1 MGETE
6 IKNLYDQHFRERFQA
21 YMAEPDDLTPKEI
34 EGLKD
39 GYPASTD
46 WTTPANKKL
55 ISGLAQNKLESK
67 RRHKVQ
73 RCADRAHADAS
84 QKVTEYE
91 ARLQKQLIKERGT
104 YRERL
109 DDFQHGEE
117 ASKAQLKAEILAIK
131 NPQKRFQAIKQNADL
146 FRK

>member
-1 MGETE
+1 MGEIE
-6 IKNLYDQHFRERFQA
+6 IKNLYNQHFKERMQV

-39 GYPASTD
+39 GYPVSTD

-55 ISGLAQNKLESK
+55 FSGLAQNKLESK

-73 RCADRAHADAS
+73 RCADRARADAN
-84 QKVTEYE
+84 QKVAEYKAMLQDRITE
-91 ARLQKQLIKERGT
+91 ERGT

-146 FRK
+146 FKK